1 MILNLRD
8 FRISPTFFAIV
19 AVIIAA
25 NAYVVWSLVDTGQA
39 GFIRSPIF
47 KDGLVEI
54 VAVSALAYFILVR
67 NLNVGVLLLFALI
80 CVFARRNNV
89 DLPLFLAL
97 AYFEGLLALGLVAQN
112 IFNVRSGLHLSDGFG
127 ICLGIMFWLF
137 GALVISL
144 FGFGAVHHLQVYSVV
159 ILVAAV
165 LYTRSTPLSVR
176 CMRGYISSRGVPRVL
191 ATVILAAFL
200 IRLGSAGRLQYCG
213 DCYWYLTRLP
223 WLLIGENSL
232 FDKLGYVAAVHY
244 YPKLYELLIVPLF
257 GLGLEK
263 TFKVFAL
270 LLGFGA
276 VLTGALAVNGFS
288 RSRVASLITAALLAS
303 LPVLTAGA
311 IGKSDILAC
320 LYGVA
325 ASIALLKYAE
335 DGDHS
340 RLPVILAFLGLAGIV
355 KMTNAPYAA
364 ILFALSI
371 VVAVM
376 HRERLS
382 ALQKRDLVRPLP
394 VLFAAV
400 AVAILAL
407 YRNAHLV
414 GAPILA
420 PGGESPSFLYD
431 LFKLVGWDFGYPLSD
446 NPWRRPTYEYSGF
459 GERLSVL
466 WSVHFSPQSYDG
478 HWKRWLGILSPFL
491 WVSVLWLIISRWRET
506 VASNKMLIAILVVL
520 SFGIVAWFLLL
531 ENARFVGNDSYYFML
546 PITVIVIFGALL
558 LYSVADNKKTVI
570 LLLSLFVPVQLLFS
584 LMGSQGTFAGT
595 HSFNEQGYFA
605 NPFASWAP
613 SRRIERDFRFAK
625 ASEFVDRLNH
635 QPFSCTGVYLWEDR
649 ARDHKPLRQLPCGME
664 DFRFI
669 CGKTFGNPALC
680 ASPEAFAEYLTWAE
694 RMLVIVPTALETGDY
709 MPPLSKNLLASLDRI
724 EICRKVEIGSYR
736 YHVLST
742 EKYPCSTYGK

>member
-1 MILNLRD
+1 M
-8 FRISPTFFAIV
+8 

-25 NAYVVWSLVDTGQA
+25 NAYVVWSLVDT

-54 VAVSALAYFILVR
+54 VAVSALAHFILVR

-97 AYFEGLLALGLVAQN
+97 AYFEGLLALGLIAQN

-127 ICLGIMFWLF
+127 ICLGILFWLF

-191 ATVILAAFL
+191 ATVILVAFL
-200 IRLGSAGRLQYCG
+200 ILLGNAGQLKYCG

-232 FDKLGYVAAVHY
+232 FDKTGYVATVHY

-263 TFKVFAL
+263 TFKVFGL

-288 RSRVASLITAALLAS
+288 RSQVASLATAVLLAS
-303 LPVLTAGA
+303 LPVLTAYGA
-311 IGKSDILAC
+311 TGKSDILAC

-355 KMTNAPYAA
+355 KMTNVPYAA

-414 GAPILA
+414 GVPILA
-420 PGGESPSFLYD
+420 PGGESLSFLYD
-431 LFKLVGWDFGYPLSD
+431 LFKLAGWDFGYPLSD
-446 NPWRRPTYEYSGF
+446 NPWRRPTYKYSGF

-466 WSVHFSPQSYDG
+466 WGVHFSPQSYIH

-491 WVSVLWLIISRWRET
+491 WISVFWLIISRWRET

-520 SFGIVAWFLLL
+520 SFGIVAWTILL
-531 ENARFVGNDSYYFML
+531 ENARFVGNDSNYFML

-584 LMGSQGTFAGT
+584 LTGSPGTFAGT

-605 NPFASWAP
+605 NPFAPWVPRP
-613 SRRIERDFRFAK
+613 SHRDFRFAK
-625 ASEFVDRLNH
+625 AREFVDRLNH
-635 QPFSCTGVYLWEDR
+635 EPFSCTGVYLYEDR
-649 ARDHKPLRQLPCGME
+649 ARDYNPLRQLPCGME
-664 DFRFI
+664 DFFKI
-669 CGKTFGNPALC
+669 CSKYIGNRALC
-680 ASPEAFAEYLTWAE
+680 ASPEAFAEYLTLGE
-694 RMLVIVPTALETGDY
+694 RILVIVPVLLETRNDIPG
-709 MPPLSKNLLASLDRI
+709 SKDLLAGLDQI
-724 EICRKVEIGSYR
+724 EICYKFEIGPYL